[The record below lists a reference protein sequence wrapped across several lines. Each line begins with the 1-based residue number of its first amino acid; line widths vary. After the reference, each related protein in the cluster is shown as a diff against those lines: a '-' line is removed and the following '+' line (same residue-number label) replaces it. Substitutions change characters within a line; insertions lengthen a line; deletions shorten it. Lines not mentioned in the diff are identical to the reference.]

1 MSALSQEGAPLF
13 TLSGIQTISASVQNL
28 QADYPSLQASGV
40 DLLRL
45 SPRAQGMHEVIA
57 AFAAVRQG
65 QLPPL
70 AVEGCNGY
78 WHGRAG
84 MLRAEELGVC

>member
-1 MSALSQEGAPLF
+1 MLSQDGTPLF
-13 TLSGIQTISASVQNL
+13 TLNGIQTMSAEVHNL
-28 QADYPSLQASGV
+28 LADYPSLPASGV

-45 SPRAQGMHEVIA
+45 SPRAQGMDQVIA
-57 AFAAVRQG
+57 AFDTVRNG
-65 QLPPL
+65 GLPPL

-78 WHGRAG
+78 WHGRPG